1 MSDDHNVPTAAHGLN
16 PEPGERLARP
26 FTRFAKLSSSG
37 GIVLLLMTAIAMVW
51 ANKDYDSYKEIFN
64 DTEIRI
70 TVADNPHDTHG
81 GGHGD
86 DSHGDGHSDGHDD
99 GHDTHSE
106 ESATQDPA
114 STAFDRFQATL
125 DPNERLIPGEEK
137 FYIKAVDTP
146 ESTEELQLQVDEVER
161 KIQAAEEA
169 KDHASAADDHADD
182 AHAEGDS
189 HGKGWHPLPKAPH
202 WYQGLSMV
210 HWINDLLMAI
220 FFLVVGLEIKRE
232 ILVGELASPKR
243 AALPIF
249 GALGGMIGPA
259 LIFVGINWGNEETMG
274 GWGIPMATDI
284 AFAVGILAMLG
295 SRIPNSLKVFLTSL
309 AIVDDLGAL
318 IVIAVFYTDNLNM
331 AYLGYAGTIIAV
343 LMFMNV
349 LRVRWITLY
358 LVMGL
363 PLWYFVYMSGVHATI
378 AGVLLAMTIPAHAR
392 VNAVNYVFSTRKA
405 LDVFANAHDDP
416 EFAVTESSE
425 RRAAVNAIMHN
436 SRLVM
441 PPLHRIEHVLHP
453 WAAFVIIPI
462 FALANAGIPIHGG
475 VTENLSDPAAIGIIL
490 GLFVGKPLGIIVLC
504 WIAVLMGI
512 ATLPRGV
519 SWRHILGAGMLG
531 GIGFT
536 MAIFIANLAYA
547 SSQTHL
553 EHAKLAIL
561 VASALSAIGGAIVLL
576 MCKPKPE
583 PEPETTGPLVDDDD
597 D

>member
-86 DSHGDGHSDGHDD
+86 DSHGDAHDEGHDEGHDD
-99 GHDTHSE
+99 GHGDEGH
-106 ESATQDPA
+106 
-114 STAFDRFQATL
+114 
-125 DPNERLIPGEEK
+125 
-137 FYIKAVDTP
+137 AVDHAEDHT
-146 ESTEELQLQVDEVER
+146 DEAHDL
-161 KIQAAEEA
+161 I
-169 KDHASAADDHADD
+169 DHAEDAAHAVVDGD
-182 AHAEGDS
+182 HAEGDS

-259 LIFVGINWGNEETMG
+259 LIFVGINWGNQETMG

-425 RRAAVNAIMHN
+425 RRAAVNAIMNN

>member
-1 MSDDHNVPTAAHGLN
+1 MSDDHHIPTAKHGLN

-26 FTRFAKLSSSG
+26 FERFASLSSSG
-37 GIVLLLMTAIAMVW
+37 GIVLLLMTAIAMIW
-51 ANKDYDSYKEIFN
+51 ANNDYDSYKEIFN

-81 GGHGD
+81 GH
-86 DSHGDGHSDGHDD
+86 
-99 GHDTHSE
+99 
-106 ESATQDPA
+106 
-114 STAFDRFQATL
+114 
-125 DPNERLIPGEEK
+125 
-137 FYIKAVDTP
+137 
-146 ESTEELQLQVDEVER
+146 
-161 KIQAAEEA
+161 
-169 KDHASAADDHADD
+169 DDHAEDGDDHGGDD
-182 AHAEGDS
+182 AHHDDHAGEDPEEHAEDHADNPVEEAAQDVEEAVEDLSFTDTAHNEGHVDEKGDK
-189 HGKGWHPLPKAPH
+189 HAWHELPNEPY
-202 WYQGLSMV
+202 WWQGHSIA

-259 LIFVGINWGNEETMG
+259 LIFVAFNAGKETIG

-318 IVIAVFYTDNLNM
+318 IVIAVFYTENL
-331 AYLGYAGTIIAV
+331 ALEYLGYAGIVIGILA
-343 LMFMNV
+343 FMNL

-358 LVMGL
+358 LVLGL

-378 AGVLLAMTIPAHAR
+378 AGVLLALTIPAHAR
-392 VNAVNYVFSTRKA
+392 VNAINFVFSTRKA
-405 LDVFANAHDDP
+405 LDVFENAHDDP
-416 EFAVTESSE
+416 EFDVKQSSV
-425 RRAAVNAIMHN
+425 RRASVNAIIKN
-436 SRLVM
+436 ARQVL
-441 PPLHRIEHVLHP
+441 PPLHRMEYVLHP

-462 FALANAGIPIHGG
+462 FALANAGIEIHGG
-475 VTENLSDPAAIGIIL
+475 IGENLSDPAAIGIIL
-490 GLFVGKPLGIIVLC
+490 GLFVGKPLGIILLC
-504 WIAVLMGI
+504 WFACVIKVAS
-512 ATLPRGV
+512 LPRGV

-547 SSQTHL
+547 NSQSHL

-576 MCKPKPE
+576 SCKSAPE
-583 PEPETTGPLVDDDD
+583 PEPETLGPLVDDDD